1 MSALIDEIAAFIGS
15 GDGDFGTLALRLF
28 EEQRAANPGLAAIAG
43 DAAPSRWQDIPAV
56 PVSLFRELPLTC
68 FPPEEATVVFR
79 TSGTTGARGQKRL
92 RDTVIYDLAARRHAE
107 AVLGPLPSAGLGL
120 VPLLPDSS
128 LGHMCAGFCRGLQ
141 TFFSAERGV
150 DGPGFRAALAA
161 AQEPLF
167 LPGTAFAWA
176 ELVGGAFAPVDV
188 PPGSVLMVTG
198 GFKGRHTVVD
208 ESALLGLLGA
218 RFPGARLVAEYGM
231 TELSSQLWS
240 EPAGT
245 PYTPPPWLGVTT
257 VDPWSG
263 AAAAQGLLRFVDLA
277 NHQTVMAIETQDLGR
292 VLPDGRVELLGRLP
306 GARVRGCSL
315 AVEEAGE
322 DGV

>member
-1 MSALIDEIAAFIGS
+1 MSSLTDEIAAFIHS
-15 GDGDFGTLALRLF
+15 GRGDFGSLALRLF
-28 EEQRAANPGLAAIAG
+28 EAQRASNPGLAAVVG
-43 DAAPSRWQDIPAV
+43 DVAPSRWQDIPAT

-92 RDTVIYDLAARRHAE
+92 RDTVLYDLAARTHAE
-107 AVLGPLPSAGLGL
+107 AVLGTLPGRGLGL

-128 LGHMCAGFCRGLQ
+128 LGHMCARFTPGLQ
-141 TFFSAERGV
+141 TFFSPERGV
-150 DGPGFRAALAA
+150 DGDGFRAALADA
-161 AQEPLF
+161 SEPLF
-167 LPGTAFAWA
+167 LPGTALAWA
-176 ELVGGAFAPVDV
+176 ELVEEGFPPMAV

-198 GFKGRHTVVD
+198 GFKGRRTVVD
-208 ESALLGLLGA
+208 EAALLGLLSA

-231 TELSSQLWS
+231 TELSSQLWA
-240 EPAGT
+240 EPAGR
-245 PYTPPPWLGVTT
+245 PYQPPPWLGVTT

-263 AAAAQGLLRFVDLA
+263 APAAEGLLRFVDLA
-277 NHQTVMAIETQDLGR
+277 NVHTVLAIETQDLGR

-315 AVEEAGE
+315 TVEEAGAR
-322 DGV
+322 GH